1 MKAMRPALGLA
12 LAFGLAGAACA
23 ALLAGCGVVSTP
35 ADTPA
40 ATKESL
46 PSGRELAPEGTQV
59 TLGNFPTGGA
69 VTADGRFLWTVSSG
83 FDYNDIRIVD
93 TATQQVIKTIP
104 VTSATGGI
112 ALDSEHRLAY
122 VSGVLLSRWQP
133 SRESLPGAGLPGAD
147 LGNCILVYTWD
158 ADTGQA
164 SFLRVIPVPPQ
175 PGALIVQS
183 YPAPG
188 YPDSWPQDLA
198 VSPDGSQ
205 LLVPLNLADS
215 AAVID

>member
-69 VTADGRFLWTVSSG
+69 VTADGRYLWTVSAG
-83 FDYNDIRIVD
+83 FGTNDVRIVD
-93 TATQQVIKTIP
+93 TVAARVIQTIAVP
-104 VTSATGGI
+104 GASGGI
-112 ALDSEHRLAY
+112 ALDSANRRAY
-122 VSGVLLSRWQP
+122 VSGVTYSRWQP
-133 SRESLPGAGLPGAD
+133 SMLTHP
-147 LGNCILVYTWD
+147 
-158 ADTGQA
+158 
-164 SFLRVIPVPPQ
+164 PVK
-175 PGALIVQS
+175 GDCVM
-183 YPAPG
+183 
-188 YPDSWPQDLA
+188 
-198 VSPDGSQ
+198 
-205 LLVPLNLADS
+205 
-215 AAVID
+215 